1 MSVIVF
7 NMHILLEK
15 SYKVFKK
22 FIAVIKSIWIS
33 IYTDGNL
40 PL

>member
-7 NMHILLEK
+7 NMHILFEK

-22 FIAVIKSIWIS
+22 FIAVIKV
-33 IYTDGNL
+33 YE
-40 PL
+40 